1 MEAEH
6 VILGL
11 PDDSDSET
19 LLAKLAPFKSRVLVV
34 STPPPNATASSST
47 PISTRLALYLAISL
61 HAKEYHKWVGGGFKG
76 VYTADPKKVPS
87 ATLVPFISPE
97 EAGALGRLVQKEALD
112 MVCRG
117 FIRSLSASSISLS
130 IVCS

>member
-11 PDDSDSET
+11 SDDSDNET

-34 STPPPNATASSST
+34 STPPPGVTASTST
-47 PISTRLALYLAISL
+47 STSILSTRLALYLAIAL
-61 HAKEYHKWVGGGFKG
+61 RAKEYHKWVGRGFKG
-76 VYTADPKKVPS
+76 IYTADPKKVPS

-97 EAGALGRLVQKEALD
+97 EAGAFGKLVQKEVLD
-112 MVCRG
+112 EVGRN
-117 FIRSLSASSISLS
+117 FAHSLSASPSY
-130 IVCS
+130 